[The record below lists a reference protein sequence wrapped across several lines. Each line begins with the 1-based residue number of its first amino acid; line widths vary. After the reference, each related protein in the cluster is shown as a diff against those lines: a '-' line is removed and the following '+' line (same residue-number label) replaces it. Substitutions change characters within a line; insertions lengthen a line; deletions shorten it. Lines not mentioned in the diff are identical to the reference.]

1 MQIAA
6 TPPHGGPTEAAWLQ
20 FRGRLRAFVSR
31 RVSNPADV
39 DDLLQRVFLKMHASL
54 AGIRS
59 HEGIQAWLYST
70 ARRAVAD
77 HYRAGSRL
85 PEVPAGSAVDLDV
98 LRPVPGMPGD
108 GVRHVRQ
115 QVASCLAPML
125 EGLPLADR
133 DAILLTAV
141 QGLRLAEA
149 AGRVGLSVSGMKSR
163 VQRARRRLRKAMLDC
178 CHVPL
183 DALGGPT
190 DCVKRD
196 QAPGP
201 RCR

>member
-1 MQIAA
+1 V
-6 TPPHGGPTEAAWLQ
+6 WLR
-20 FRGRLRAFVSR
+20 FRGRLRGFVSR

-39 DDLLQRVFLKMHASL
+39 DDLLQRVFLKMHRGL
-54 AGIRS
+54 GGIRS
-59 HEGIQAWLYST
+59 HERIEAWLYST
-70 ARRAVAD
+70 ARRAIAD
-77 HYRAGSRL
+77 HYRAGNRRL
-85 PEVPAGSAVDLDV
+85 EVPAGSAVDVDE
-98 LRPVPGMPGD
+98 LRPGTGVSADD
-108 GVRHVRQ
+108 GGRARQ
-115 QVASCLAPML
+115 QVASCLVPMVERL
-125 EGLPLADR
+125 SPADR

-178 CHVPL
+178 CDVPL
-183 DALGGPT
+183 DALGAPT

-201 RCR
+201 QCR